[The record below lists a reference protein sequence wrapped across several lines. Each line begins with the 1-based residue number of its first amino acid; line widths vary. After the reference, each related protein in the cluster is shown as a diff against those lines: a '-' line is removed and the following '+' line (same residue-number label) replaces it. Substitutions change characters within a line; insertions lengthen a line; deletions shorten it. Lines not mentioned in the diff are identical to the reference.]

1 MLEKLFKKLKKTPQQ
16 NNTVQSAKKKIIIQA
31 VIAVQTVVIA
41 IALIFGMS
49 AAWYTNVLQTSGL
62 QFEAEAWGFTGE
74 ILIAEEPVQAK
85 PGQTGVIGLS
95 ATNDSDDMIDIAV
108 RVSKMQM
115 VNEMQQRLFFF
126 VDTAM
131 TRNEEVMDRVYINS
145 QDSYTYTILSHSE
158 LLLTEEQANDVL
170 LKWQWVYDMEGYYF
184 LGEVKTQND
193 PVSGETSIVTR
204 VEDYLRPVEY
214 NLDNATFEKGMLSK
228 VDDKT
233 VEEFLEE
240 LSKTDGYKNDIQP
253 AQDMPGYYQVDV
265 DESGYG
271 IWVYLCNWA
280 EIQQATTYDSQ
291 LGKEAAE
298 ALENGTEPAQYI
310 ARLMV
315 VGQTA
320 RSEYTEVYTQEQLLK
335 QLNEGTMVQLQNHIT
350 LTEPLTVNGG
360 KHVVLDLN
368 GYSLEAPANQPAL
381 ELSDATKLIMLNG
394 TLQGSDDTMNVVNVS
409 GSMLTMSNVD
419 VTGPMR
425 YGIYVADEGGTTDSC
440 VRLFDCNIDASMGAV
455 FLRGNGEKSEGM
467 SQLIVERCTL
477 SGKYIA
483 VLGNGNKTAS
493 GTDIQIIDSTVTG
506 YYAAVYLPQA
516 DSMTRI
522 MNSKL
527 TGGTGVVI
535 KAGDLKI
542 TDSTIMG
549 VFDNNNQLQE
559 PAVNKNGFS
568 DTGDALYVDGSY
580 DQPINVWIEGDSTI
594 LQTATTNS
602 CSIRVF
608 IPEENTSKIAVSV
621 TGGKF
626 DDSVIDYVAPG
637 YQYEP
642 DSNGIVTVF
651 MPPPEEEANG
661 E

>member
-1 MLEKLFKKLKKTPQQ
+1 MLEKLFKKLKKDPQQ
-16 NNTVQSAKKKIIIQA
+16 NNPVQSARKKIIIQA
-31 VIAVQTVVIA
+31 VIAVQTVIIA
-41 IALIFGMS
+41 VALIFGMS

-74 ILIAEEPVQAK
+74 IMIAEEPVLAK

-115 VNEMQQRLFFF
+115 ANEMQQRLFFY

-131 TRNEEVMDRVYINS
+131 TRNEETLDRVYINS

-184 LGEVKTQND
+184 LGDVMTQTD
-193 PVSGETSIVTR
+193 PESGETSIVTH

-214 NLDNATFEKGMLSK
+214 NLDNATFEKGLLSK

-233 VEEFLEE
+233 VEEFLAE
-240 LSKTDGYKNDIQP
+240 LSETDGYKNDIVP
-253 AQDMPGYYQVDV
+253 AEGLPGYYQVDV
-265 DESGYG
+265 DETGYG

-291 LGKEAAE
+291 LGQAAAD
-298 ALENGTEPAQYI
+298 ALENGTEAPQYI

-320 RSEYTEVYTQEQLLK
+320 RSEYTDVVTQEQLAQ
-335 QLNEGTMVQLQNHIT
+335 QLNEGTMVRLQENIV
-350 LTEPLTVNGG
+350 LTEPLIVNSGEN
-360 KHVVLDLN
+360 VVLDMN
-368 GYSLEAPANQPAL
+368 GYSLEAPENQSAL
-381 ELSDATKLIMLNG
+381 ELTDATKLIVLNG
-394 TLQGSDDTMNVVNVS
+394 TLRGSDDTKNVVNVS

-419 VTGPMR
+419 FDGPMR
-425 YGIYVADEGGTTDSC
+425 YGIYIADETGKTDSC
-440 VRLFDCNIDASMGAV
+440 VRLFDCDIHASLGAV
-455 FLRGNGEKSEGM
+455 SIRGNGEKSEGT

-477 SGKYIA
+477 SGEYIA
-483 VLGNGNKTAS
+483 ILGNGTKTYW
-493 GTDIQIIDSTVTG
+493 GTDIQIIDSTITG
-506 YYAAVYLPQA
+506 YYAAVYQPQA

-522 MNSKL
+522 TNSTL

-535 KAGDLKI
+535 KAGDMRI
-542 TDSTIMG
+542 TDSVIKG
-549 VFDNNNQLQE
+549 VFGTNDHLQE
-559 PAVNKNGFS
+559 PAVNKSGFS
-568 DTGDALYVDGSY
+568 DTGDALYVDCSY
-580 DQPINVWIEGDSTI
+580 DRPINVWIEGDNTI
-594 LQTATTNS
+594 LQTATQLS
-602 CSIRVF
+602 FSIRVF

-626 DDSVIDYVAPG
+626 DASVAQYVETG
-637 YQYEP
+637 YQYDEQTQ
-642 DSNGIVTVF
+642 TVVL
-651 MPPPEEEANG
+651 MPAPEEENNG